1 MTLASS
7 LGPDPAPPARIGLA
21 DALARIASSA
31 REREEPVAPSFPADA
46 FALLRD
52 AGALVWNAVPGEQR
66 PPAAGELGLVRCVAA
81 ADGSVGRI
89 YDGHL
94 NAVERLAVNGARQ
107 TFGTDWDDLA
117 ASRLWAGVW
126 GADPLPGEGPP
137 AEVVETRAGA
147 VLRGV
152 KTFCSGAGGLHRA
165 IVLARAPGA
174 GTAPARL
181 DRPD

>member
-1 MTLASS
+1 M
-7 LGPDPAPPARIGLA
+7 
-21 DALARIASSA
+21 
-31 REREEPVAPSFPADA
+31 
-46 FALLRD
+46 
-52 AGALVWNAVPGEQR
+52 
-66 PPAAGELGLVRCVAA
+66 
-81 ADGSVGRI
+81 GRI

-126 GADPLPGEGPP
+126 GADPLAGEGPP

-165 IVLARAPGA
+165 IVLARAPGNA
-174 GTAPARL
+174 GGPPSPSGST
-181 DRPD
+181 